1 MNLLQSAFQII
12 RQNMQS
18 VNPSV
23 ALENKHI
30 GSISKIAQED
40 VLSLRM
46 ESFPIIAPTITKMM
60 L

>member
-1 MNLLQSAFQII
+1 
-12 RQNMQS
+12 MQS

-40 VLSLRM
+40 ALSLRM
-46 ESFPIIAPTITKMM
+46 EAFPIIAPTITKMM
-60 L
+60 M